1 VAIRRIDE
9 LKDLE
14 RCIELQKLIWGFED
28 IDIVPLPMFVVAAKV
43 GGQVFGAF
51 DGEQMVG
58 FVMAVPGY
66 RHGHPYLHSHMAA
79 LLPEYQGQGIGRQL
93 KLRRA
98 DALDRGIKLVE
109 WTFDPLEFR
118 NAYFN
123 FQRLGVIA
131 RRYVRNQYGVTSSP
145 LHGGL
150 PTDRLAVEW
159 WLASSPLHGG
169 LPTDRLAVEWWLDTP
184 RVEAIIQ
191 ARPAEPT
198 GPQERIHVPNAIHE
212 KKQSERSAALKMQ
225 AEVREQFESWF
236 GQGYAVTGFEPD
248 DAGGAYLLEPFKDE
262 G

>member
-1 VAIRRIDE
+1 MSVGEVTIRPIHE

-66 RHGHPYLHSHMAA
+66 RHGRPYLHSHMAA
-79 LLPEYQGQGIGRQL
+79 LLPEYQGKGLGRRL
-93 KLRRA
+93 KLRQRA

-123 FQRLGVIA
+123 FQRLGTIA
-131 RRYVRNQYGVTSSP
+131 RRYVRNQYGLTTSP

-150 PTDRLAVEW
+150 PTDRLVAEW
-159 WLASSPLHGG
+159 WLA
-169 LPTDRLAVEWWLDTP
+169 TP
-184 RVEAIIQ
+184 RVEAIIEGRQ
-191 ARPAEPT
+191 AEPRA
-198 GPQERIHVPNAIHE
+198 PRERIHVPNAIHE
-212 KKQSERSAALKMQ
+212 KKHSEREAALKMQ
-225 AEVREQFESWF
+225 AEVREQFESWL
-236 GQGYAVTGFEPD
+236 GKGYAVTGFERD
-248 DAGGAYLLEPFKDE
+248 ETGGAYLLEPFRE
-262 G
+262 AR

>member
-93 KLRRA
+93 KLRQRA

-131 RRYVRNQYGVTSSP
+131 RRYIRNQYGVT
-145 LHGGL
+145 
-150 PTDRLAVEW
+150 
-159 WLASSPLHGG
+159 SSPLHGG

-212 KKQSERSAALKMQ
+212 KKQSQRSAALKMQ

>member
-93 KLRRA
+93 KLRQRA

-131 RRYVRNQYGVTSSP
+131 RRYRPQPVRRDLQP
-145 LHGGL
+145 
-150 PTDRLAVEW
+150 PAR
-159 WLASSPLHGG
+159 
-169 LPTDRLAVEWWLDTP
+169 
-184 RVEAIIQ
+184 
-191 ARPAEPT
+191 RPAHRPP
-198 GPQERIHVPNAIHE
+198 GGGVVAGRAPGGGHHR
-212 KKQSERSAALKMQ
+212 RS
-225 AEVREQFESWF
+225 
-236 GQGYAVTGFEPD
+236 P
-248 DAGGAYLLEPFKDE
+248 GGAHGAARAHPRSQRHP
-262 G
+262 